1 MQRYSSQ
8 TTYPISYNKVGQ
20 VNSNT
25 LDADAWIS
33 IIYSN

>member
-25 LDADAWIS
+25 FDADT
-33 IIYSN
+33 